1 MREDKKFGDISKMKW
16 LSALIV
22 LSFLFAFSDATIS
35 AKLDGKVFPPSEK
48 QKKLFAFSDATIS
61 AKLDGKVF
69 PPSEKQKKHFSLC

>member
-22 LSFLFAFSDATIS
+22 LSFS
-35 AKLDGKVFPPSEK
+35 
-48 QKKLFAFSDATIS
+48 FAFSDATIS